1 MQVITTH
8 RRHAL
13 HLRVALHHVEVE
25 HGVVGVRLGG
35 EAQHL
40 DPVLA
45 AVVEQQAHRGDDAV
59 QPGLGQQVHIL
70 PRRNKSKI
78 RELNSIDT

>member
-1 MQVITTH
+1 MLAVLVTTSDEKDLVTSGLHKNARAVTTH

-13 HLRVALHHVEVE
+13 DLRVALHDVEVE
-25 HGVVGVRLGG
+25 DGIVGVRLGG

-59 QPGLGQQVHIL
+59 QPGLG
-70 PRRNKSKI
+70 
-78 RELNSIDT
+78 